1 MLCSQDECS
10 FVSLRDVERCMIVFE
25 YFFEQKDLFAERMN
39 EKATKEKKVVII
51 CLLDHYF
58 LMLLCLLLF
67 IAAIDRS
74 CVSFSC
80 TGLKCMLPC
89 QAARQN

>member
-25 YFFEQKDLFAERMN
+25 YFFEQMGLFSERMN
-39 EKATKEKKVVII
+39 DKATKENKEVNSSLII
-51 CLLDHYF
+51 YF